1 MKGKKKAPPPLKEK
15 SAPRAT
21 RASRAVTAKKFIK
34 M

>member
-1 MKGKKKAPPPLKEK
+1 VPPSKEK